1 MSRQVTLAGKSLVV
15 GYGGAPVLDGV
26 EFAGPS
32 GQCTVIVGP
41 HACGKST
48 LLKTLSRVLRPSSGQ
63 VELGGRPLS
72 SYSPKQVAKQVALL
86 PQSPQAPEGISVA
99 DLVARGRH
107 PHQSLLRQWAP
118 AVERAVQDALE
129 RAGVA
134 SLASRRV
141 EELSGGQRQRVWIAM
156 ALAQDTPVLLLD
168 EPTTY
173 LAIRHL
179 AEVLELAAALQRQGR
194 TVGAVLHEL
203 ALAFRYATHLVVMHQ
218 GAIVAQGSPREI
230 VTEQL
235 IEKVFDLPCQLL
247 HDPQTGAP
255 LVLPRPRKQAL

>member
-1 MSRQVTLAGKSLVV
+1 MSGQVTLAGKSLVV

-26 EFAGPS
+26 DFTVPS
-32 GQCTVIVGP
+32 GQFTVIVGP
-41 HACGKST
+41 NACGKST

-86 PQSPQAPEGISVA
+86 PQSPQAPEGIRVA

-107 PHQSLLRQWAP
+107 PHQSLLRQWSP
-118 AVERAVQDALE
+118 ADERAVQDALE

-173 LAIRHL
+173 LDISHQV
-179 AEVLELAAALQRQGR
+179 EVLELAAALQRQGR
-194 TVGAVLHEL
+194 TVVAVLHEL
-203 ALAFRYATHLVVMHQ
+203 ALAFRYATHLVCMRQGRIIAQ
-218 GAIVAQGSPREI
+218 GAPGTV
-230 VTEQL
+230 VTPEL
-235 IEKVFDLPCQLL
+235 IESVFDVPCVVIP
-247 HDPQTGAP
+247 DPETGAP
-255 LVLPRPRKQAL
+255 LVVPRR

>member
-1 MSRQVTLAGKSLVV
+1 MQ
-15 GYGGAPVLDGV
+15 
-26 EFAGPS
+26 E
-32 GQCTVIVGP
+32 
-41 HACGKST
+41 
-48 LLKTLSRVLRPSSGQ
+48 
-63 VELGGRPLS
+63 
-72 SYSPKQVAKQVALL
+72 
-86 PQSPQAPEGISVA
+86 
-99 DLVARGRH
+99 
-107 PHQSLLRQWAP
+107 
-118 AVERAVQDALE
+118 ALE

-173 LAIRHL
+173 LDISHQV
-179 AEVLELAAALQRQGR
+179 EVLELAAALQRQGR
-194 TVGAVLHEL
+194 TVVAVLHEL

>member
-1 MSRQVTLAGKSLVV
+1 
-15 GYGGAPVLDGV
+15 
-26 EFAGPS
+26 
-32 GQCTVIVGP
+32 
-41 HACGKST
+41 
-48 LLKTLSRVLRPSSGQ
+48 
-63 VELGGRPLS
+63 
-72 SYSPKQVAKQVALL
+72 
-86 PQSPQAPEGISVA
+86 
-99 DLVARGRH
+99 VARGRH
-107 PHQSLLRQWAP
+107 PHQSLLRQWSP
-118 AVERAVQDALE
+118 ADERAVQDALE

-173 LAIRHL
+173 LDISHQV
-179 AEVLELAAALQRQGR
+179 EVLELAAALQRQG
-194 TVGAVLHEL
+194 VVAVLHEL

-218 GAIVAQGSPREI
+218 GAIVAQGCPREI